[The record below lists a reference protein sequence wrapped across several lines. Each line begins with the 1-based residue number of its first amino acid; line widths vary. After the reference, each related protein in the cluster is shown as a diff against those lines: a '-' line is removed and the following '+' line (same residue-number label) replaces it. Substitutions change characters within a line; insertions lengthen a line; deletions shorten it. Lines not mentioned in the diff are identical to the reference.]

1 MEDIKIFASR
11 AEFRAWLKDNCLS
24 SVGIWL
30 LFGKNGGPKTLKAQE
45 ALEEALC
52 YGWIDGQMKNI
63 DERSYKKYFCIR
75 REHSKWSEKNKKLAL
90 ALEEQGR
97 MTAYGI
103 SKIEEAKKNGQWYV
117 QNSLEITQKEIDSLS
132 IILREYEPAYSN
144 FQAMSFSIK
153 KTYVKAFLDAK
164 TASGREKRIAWLV
177 DRLNKN
183 LKPMD
188 KN

>member
-30 LFGKNGGPKTLKAQE
+30 LLGKNGGPKTLKAQE

-63 DERSYKKYFCIR
+63 DERSYKKYFSIR

-164 TASGREKRIAWLV
+164 TASGREKRIVWLV

>member
-63 DERSYKKYFCIR
+63 DERSYKKYFSIR
-75 REHSKWSEKNKKLAL
+75 SERVRRRCLC
-90 ALEEQGR
+90 
-97 MTAYGI
+97 
-103 SKIEEAKKNGQWYV
+103 GQ
-117 QNSLEITQKEIDSLS
+117 
-132 IILREYEPAYSN
+132 
-144 FQAMSFSIK
+144 
-153 KTYVKAFLDAK
+153 
-164 TASGREKRIAWLV
+164 SGRCC
-177 DRLNKN
+177 
-183 LKPMD
+183 PYG
-188 KN
+188 